1 MNNYDITVVAV
12 SYIMSVLGSFMALY
26 IVRAALRAEAG
37 RNKLLIF
44 AAICL
49 GGVGIWSMH
58 FIGMLALDMETMAMN
73 FNWGLTAFSLLVGI
87 VGVYAGLFIMGHG
100 EMKFAKLI
108 MAGIVV
114 GSAVVAMHYT
124 GMGAMEMQADIKWDW
139 TIINISVAIAVVASI
154 VALWLA
160 VNVKQMWQIA
170 VSALVMGVAVCGMH
184 YTGMAAA
191 EFVANPSL
199 PAVSNMETTTFML
212 STIITAVNIVT
223 LIIALVVVMLESNKQ
238 SNNGV
243 LTKS

>member
-1 MNNYDITVVAV
+1 
-12 SYIMSVLGSFMALY
+12 
-26 IVRAALRAEAG
+26 
-37 RNKLLIF
+37 
-44 AAICL
+44 
-49 GGVGIWSMH
+49 
-58 FIGMLALDMETMAMN
+58 
-73 FNWGLTAFSLLVGI
+73 
-87 VGVYAGLFIMGHG
+87 
-100 EMKFAKLI
+100 
-108 MAGIVV
+108 
-114 GSAVVAMHYT
+114 MHYT

-238 SNNGV
+238 SNNSV